1 MDFGSYIRQLR
12 RANRLTQR
20 SFAEQLGV
28 DFTYISKIENNKVDN
43 PPSEDVIRKMAQILE
58 TDEEELLDFAGKFDQ
73 DALKRAVADTPEV
86 GILLRRLQNRELTQN
101 QIKKMIEVL
110 ESIGNE

>member
-12 RANRLTQR
+12 RENNLTQR

-58 TDEEELLDFAGKFDQ
+58 TDEEALLDLAGKFDQ
-73 DALKRAVADTPEV
+73 DALRRIVADASSPFAKQRAYTKS
-86 GILLRRLQNRELTQN
+86 N
-101 QIKKMIEVL
+101 KKNDR
-110 ESIGNE
+110 SYRGS